1 MSINDTK
8 YAAVNTTNLSLGD
21 EYYSWL
27 GANGGV
33 GDTVMDR
40 EYSMLVSLGGVPGTV
55 DDMWNQVLLSLGFGP
70 GSMQDMLYAFWAA
83 GGVLGLRMNDG
94 GISADG
100 LLVTVN
106 FSRNVFFTEL
116 TIPNGMVITNI
127 TTGETA
133 TISAQIGTGT
143 SQAAYTTSWPKPPLF
158 GDTFKIEYDG
168 LGDYVDEDS
177 EPLKAQIL
185 NLQNQT
191 INFTILAGWTGLQ
204 YCGLTAVTTDAG
216 EFLTTDSGVF
226 ITI

>member
-1 MSINDTK
+1 MTLK
-8 YAAVNTTNLSLGD
+8 
-21 EYYSWL
+21 
-27 GANGGV
+27 
-33 GDTVMDR
+33 
-40 EYSMLVSLGGVPGTV
+40 P
-55 DDMWNQVLLSLGFGP
+55 LLY
-70 GSMQDMLYAFWAA
+70 MRKK
-83 GGVLGLRMNDG
+83 GVLGVMFGKYANLKGSLAKSAGAFVGADSFRMANG
-94 GISADG
+94 SVSADG

-143 SQAAYTTSWPKPPLF
+143 SQAAYTTTWPNSPLF

-177 EPLKAQIL
+177 EPLKAQTL

-191 INFTILAGWTGLQ
+191 INFTILSGWTGQQ
-204 YCGLTAVTTDAG
+204 YCGLTAVTTDSD